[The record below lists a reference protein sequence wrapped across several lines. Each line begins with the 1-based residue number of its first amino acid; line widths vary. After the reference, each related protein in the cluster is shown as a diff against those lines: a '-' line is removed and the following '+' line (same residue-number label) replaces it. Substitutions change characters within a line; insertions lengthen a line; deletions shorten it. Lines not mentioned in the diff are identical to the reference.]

1 MRILDRHLQN
11 AVLQATAM
19 VALVVTALAMVS
31 TFISEADELGEG
43 HYTLVKILQYVVLST
58 PEHVHIV
65 FPVVALLGAL
75 LGLGGMAAG
84 SELVVIRATGVSVA
98 RLAASAAR
106 TGLLLAAV
114 GLLLGEVLGPQGS
127 SAGKHLRETAKHGAT
142 MQKIGDGLWLRDGPN
157 YIRIEGILAQDTLA
171 GILIYTD
178 SAQGSLASVLHARRA
193 HYENAKWRLEDV
205 AISRFSEQG
214 VQVEHLPTMPWSVQL
229 NPRVLRLSVVKPAE
243 LSSLGLYRYIHY
255 LRSNGVAADDY
266 SLAFWR
272 NLMEPA
278 TVLVLCVFALPFCFG
293 ALRSAGAGQRL
304 FVGGLVGVIFY
315 MGNEIVANAGV
326 VYGLAPWLAASLP
339 TGILA
344 VFTGYWIYRL
354 N

>member
-1 MRILDRHLQN
+1 MKILDRHVQN

-43 HYTLVKILQYVVLST
+43 HYTLAKIVQYVVLST
-58 PEHVHIV
+58 PDNVHVV

-75 LGLGGMAAG
+75 LGLGGLAAG

-98 RLAASAAR
+98 RLAVSAAR
-106 TGLLLAAV
+106 TGLILAVVSLLI
-114 GLLLGEVLGPQGS
+114 GEVLGPRGVS
-127 SAGKHLRETAKHGAT
+127 LGKHLQETAKHGET
-142 MQKIGDGLWLRDGPN
+142 VQEIGDGLWLRDGSS
-157 YIRIEGILAQDTLA
+157 YIRIRGILAQDTMA
-171 GILIYTD
+171 GILVYTT
-178 SAQGSLASVLHARRA
+178 AANGSLSSVLHAKRA
-193 HYENAKWRLEDV
+193 HYEDAEWQFQDV
-205 AISRFSEQG
+205 AISRFSDHG
-214 VQVEHLPTMPWSVQL
+214 VKVEHLSAMPWNVQI
-229 NPRVLRLSVVKPAE
+229 NPRILQLSVIKPKE
-243 LSSLGLYRYIHY
+243 LSSLGLYRYIRY

-272 NLMEPA
+272 NVMEPI

-293 ALRSAGAGQRL
+293 SLRSAGAGQRL
-304 FVGGLVGVIFY
+304 FVGGLVGLVFY
-315 MGNEIVANAGV
+315 MFNEVVANAGV

-339 TGILA
+339 TSILA
-344 VFTGYWIYRL
+344 AATVYWIHRL